1 MSVIIYKAKNYKVR
15 GLPMELVH
23 KIYPNGDIITITR
36 DEDFYS
42 QTKTTKNNGN
52 IYEKVYWEEPGMSR
66 KYYYKNN
73 ELHRDDDK
81 PALIRYENNFST
93 VIREWYKE
101 GLLHRDHGPARMR
114 DYEEEC
120 IYIRHYYKN
129 GEKVK

>member
-15 GLPMELVH
+15 GCPMELIH
-23 KIYPNGDIITITR
+23 KIYPDGDIISTTY
-36 DEDFYS
+36 DEDFFS
-42 QTKTTKNNGN
+42 QTKTSKRDGN
-52 IYEKVYWEEPGMSR
+52 IYEKVYWEEPCVSNIC
-66 KYYYKNN
+66 YYKNN

-81 PALIRYENNFST
+81 PALVKYENNFST

-101 GLLHRDHGPARMR
+101 GLLHRDHGPARMC